1 MKTCQVY
8 NLGLTSYTSALRLQN
23 DLHSEVVLG
32 TIEAALIL
40 LEHLPVITLGVRG
53 TQANILADS
62 DTLKRRGVDVVWID
76 RGGDVTFHGPG
87 QLVGYPILR
96 LADIGSDVHTYLRL
110 LEQAVID
117 TLSEF
122 NIQGYRGS
130 LAGVWSS
137 GKKICSIGIAVRKR
151 VTYHGFALN
160 VSPDMSYFS
169 LINPCGLS
177 STAMVSMAELLGQSP
192 SIEFVKDVF
201 IDKFANVFGL
211 KIIQTYAC

>member
-1 MKTCQVY
+1 MKTCLVY
-8 NLGLTSYTSALRLQN
+8 NLGLISYAPALELQN
-23 DLHSEVVLG
+23 ELHSKVVSG
-32 TIEAALIL
+32 DIEAALIL
-40 LEHLPVITLGVRG
+40 LEHLPVITVGVRG

-62 DTLKRRGVDVVWID
+62 DTLKSRGVEVVHID

-87 QLVGYPILR
+87 QLVGYPILK
-96 LADIGSDVHTYLRL
+96 LADVCSDVHAYLRL

-160 VSPDMSYFS
+160 VNPDMSYFS

-177 STAMVSMAELLGQSP
+177 STAMISMAELLGRAP
-192 SIEFVKDVF
+192 SMESVRDVF
-201 IDKFANVFGL
+201 IDKFAKVFGF
-211 KIIQTYAC
+211 KVIQANAC